1 MYIVDT
7 SISEQKSETLELYK
21 TPFSPK
27 NLGRINNAGIKNNP
41 FLLIEIKL
49 QPLVF
54 LLPKSTSK
62 PMSEI
67 PRIA

>member
-7 SISEQKSETLELYK
+7 SISEQESETLELYK

-41 FLLIEIKL
+41 FLLIEIN
-49 QPLVF
+49 VATF
-54 LLPKSTSK
+54 GFH
-62 PMSEI
+62 
-67 PRIA
+67 IAEKYIEAKV